1 MQALDANADFILITP
16 NDSIVD
22 ILKVLILESGVD
34 TVDEC
39 MTLAVE
45 ELDRELI

>member
-1 MQALDANADFILITP
+1 MQALDTNADFILITP
-16 NDSIVD
+16 EDSIVD
-22 ILKVLILESGVD
+22 ILKVLILESGPD

-39 MTLAVE
+39 FDCAIQ

>member
-1 MQALDANADFILITP
+1 MQALDADATFILVTP
-16 NDSIVD
+16 DDSITD

-34 TVDEC
+34 AVEEC
-39 MTLAVE
+39 FTLAVE